1 MAEKTINGQ
10 SGEPTGFP
18 VPIAFSFEQ
27 LMELNRPA
35 LTAMAEMNG
44 KVYENLSTLNKT
56 WVSFVNRRLKEDL
69 AVPQQLASCKNLQ
82 DMMGVYR
89 GFFQNAIS
97 DYQAELEELSKLGKS
112 MTEDT
117 VTAMQTRFEDTTREV
132 RNGTR
137 R

>member
-1 MAEKTINGQ
+1 MADKLNGQ
-10 SGEPTGFP
+10 AKEANAFAFP
-18 VPIAFSFEQ
+18 MAFNFEQ
-27 LMELNRPA
+27 LMEFNRPA

-44 KVYENLSTLNKT
+44 KVYENVSTLNKT

-89 GFFQNAIS
+89 GFFQNAIA

-112 MTEDT
+112 MTEET
-117 VTAMQTRFEDTTREV
+117 VAAIQNRFEETSRDV
-132 RNGTR
+132 RNGTHR
-137 R
+137 